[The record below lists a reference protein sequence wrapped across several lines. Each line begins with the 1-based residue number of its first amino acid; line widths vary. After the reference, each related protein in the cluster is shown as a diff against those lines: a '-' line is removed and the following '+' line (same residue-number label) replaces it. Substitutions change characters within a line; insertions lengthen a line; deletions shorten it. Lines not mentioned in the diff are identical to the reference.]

1 MFRWDMNVEQARKV
15 PHAAHDSLFAITEQ
29 LQLPHTAVCWAVK
42 LDYQLSASWLI
53 SLCGFCLCG
62 IRRWKSHVWCFLETR
77 VFNLLQGCLVERAG
91 PIPWPGRS
99 CDFTL
104 LDFFWSNVTEHIYIY
119 IFHHLS
125 FSCWKYTEIEHVL
138 SHAIFWY
145 CAQYKV
151 VIPFW
156 HFGITNWSCLQGS
169 RCSSRT
175 CLGSRQ
181 LARTGCLLE
190 ELTVTERTIGS
201 WFSGET

>member
-1 MFRWDMNVEQARKV
+1 MAHECWTSQGSLSCSPWQSVCHNWTATVATHICMLGCESILAVTAR
-15 PHAAHDSLFAITEQ
+15 
-29 LQLPHTAVCWAVK
+29 
-42 LDYQLSASWLI
+42 WLI
-53 SLCGFCLCG
+53 SVCGFCLCG